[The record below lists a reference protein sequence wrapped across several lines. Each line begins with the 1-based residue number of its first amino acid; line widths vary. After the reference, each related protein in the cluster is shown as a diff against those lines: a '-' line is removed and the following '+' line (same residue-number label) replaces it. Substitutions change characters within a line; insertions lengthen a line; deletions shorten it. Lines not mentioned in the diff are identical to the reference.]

1 MTIVAV
7 DVVIQQAVPQE
18 AEQLEAARTQL
29 HVEATRSDITRG
41 ELESITAHAAPAHPV
56 SV

>member
-29 HVEATRSDITRG
+29 HVEAIHSDMALN
-41 ELESITAHAAPAHPV
+41 ELESITAHAAPVHAV
-56 SV
+56 TV